1 MRDNPYR
8 INFVPKILQNQ
19 YFWYEIYSICSLFPL
34 KNIVLGKEK
43 ILNLPFY
50 MGFLLTEV

>member
-1 MRDNPYR
+1 
-8 INFVPKILQNQ
+8 LQNQ

>member
-1 MRDNPYR
+1 MR
-8 INFVPKILQNQ
+8 
-19 YFWYEIYSICSLFPL
+19 SLFPL
-34 KNIVLGKEK
+34 KNIVLGEEK